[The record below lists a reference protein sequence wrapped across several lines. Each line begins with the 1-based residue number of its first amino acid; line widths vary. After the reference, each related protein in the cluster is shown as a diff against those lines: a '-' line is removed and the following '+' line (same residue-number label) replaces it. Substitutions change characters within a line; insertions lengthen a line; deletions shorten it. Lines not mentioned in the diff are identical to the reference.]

1 MQRSTEL
8 KSTPRDRK
16 SYRPKFGK
24 TGKDF
29 TLKLKDS
36 EISLEKMTLVMGIL
50 NVTPDSFYNGGRYL
64 SLDSALRQGQKM
76 IEEGA
81 DIIDVGG
88 ESTRPGADH
97 ISEEEELKRTV
108 PVIKELARRFD
119 IPISVDTTKLSV
131 AERALEEGAS
141 IINDISGLKFEP
153 RIAQVVAQKGAA
165 LILMHTPSHPHDM
178 QKKTHYNSL
187 IDDIIESLR
196 NSIIQAEESG
206 VNPQSI
212 LVDPG
217 FGFGKTTEQNL
228 SLLKHLREF
237 HILGKPILIGT
248 SRKSFIGKVLSLNVE
263 DRLFGTAA
271 TVALGIMNG
280 AHIIRVHDILF
291 MKEVSRMTDAVVNAN

>member
-1 MQRSTEL
+1 MERSAEL
-8 KSTPRDRK
+8 KSTPRERK
-16 SYRPKFGK
+16 SYPPEFGK

-29 TLKLKDS
+29 TLKLKDV
-36 EISLEKMTLVMGIL
+36 EIPLGKKTLVMGVL

-64 SLDSALRQGQKM
+64 SPDSALRQAQKM

-81 DIIDVGG
+81 DMIDVGG

-108 PVIKELARRFD
+108 PVIRELAKRFD
-119 IPISVDTTKLSV
+119 VPISVDTTKLSI

-141 IINDISGLKFEP
+141 IINDLSGLKFEP
-153 RIAQVVAQKGAA
+153 RIAQVAAQKRAA
-165 LILMHTPSHPHDM
+165 LILMHTPSHPYDM
-178 QKKTHYNSL
+178 QEKTHYNSL
-187 IDDIIESLR
+187 IDDIIESLKK
-196 NSIIQAEESG
+196 SITQAQEAGVSPESI
-206 VNPQSI
+206 V
-212 LVDPG
+212 VDPG

-237 HILGKPILIGT
+237 RILGKPILIGT
-248 SRKSFIGKVLSLNVE
+248 SRKSFIGKVLGLNVE

-280 AHIIRVHDILF
+280 AHIVRVHDVLF
-291 MKEVSRMTDAVVNAN
+291 MKEVARMTDAVVNAN